1 MKVLVIGSGGREHA
15 IAWKLAKSHRVERVF
30 CAPGNGGTA
39 LEYKCEN
46 IKAYSIGEYVDFAK
60 ENNIDITIVGPEDPL
75 VNGIV
80 DEFKKNGLKVFGPHK
95 EAAQLEGSKI
105 FAKDFMKKHG
115 VKTAEYEVFTNIY
128 DAKDYI
134 EKCKYPMVIKADGL
148 AAGKGVVICENK
160 EEALDALND
169 IMVKDVFNG
178 AGSRIVIEEF
188 LRGVEASILSITDGK
203 VIVPFLSSKDHKQ
216 IFDGDK
222 GPNTGGMGVIAPN
235 PYCTEKVLSNFNK
248 HILEPTLKGIKEE
261 NLQFNGI
268 VFFGIMIINE
278 ETYLLEYNIRMGDP
292 ETQAVL
298 SLMESDFVDIIENCI
313 DGKLAKT
320 EIKWKNAHATC
331 VIGAANG
338 YPAAY
343 EKGKE
348 IVFTGDLRDKLFIAG
363 GKLENSKLLTNGGRV
378 VAVVEQGATLE
389 ESIKNAYKTLEK
401 VNFEGMYYRNDIG
414 YLYDKLNS

>member
-15 IAWKLAKSHRVERVF
+15 IAWKLAKSHRVKKVF

-46 IKAYSIGEYVDFAK
+46 IKASNIDEYVNFAK
-60 ENNIDITIVGPEDPL
+60 ENNIDITVVGPEDPL

-80 DEFKKNGLKVFGPHK
+80 DEFEKQGLKVFGPHK

-105 FAKDFMKKHG
+105 FAKDFMKKYS
-115 VKTAEYEVFTNIY
+115 VKTAEYEVFDNIN
-128 DAKDYI
+128 DAKVYI

-160 EEALDALND
+160 EEALDALNNM
-169 IMVKDVFNG
+169 MVKDVFNG

-188 LRGVEASILSITDGK
+188 LRGVEASILSITDGT

-216 IFDGDK
+216 VFDGDK

-248 HILEPTLKGIKEE
+248 DILEPTLKGIKEE
-261 NLQFNGI
+261 NLEFNGI
-268 VFFGIMIINE
+268 IFFGLMIVNE

-298 SLMESDFVDIIENCI
+298 SLMESDFADIIEDCI
-313 DGKLAKT
+313 NGKLNEIK
-320 EIKWKNAHATC
+320 IKWKKAHATC
-331 VIGAANG
+331 IIGAAKG
-338 YPAAY
+338 YPEAY

-348 IVFTGDLRDKLFIAG
+348 IILDGDLRDKLFIAG
-363 GKLENSKLLTNGGRV
+363 GKLEDSKLLTNGGRV
-378 VAVVEQGATLE
+378 LAVVEQGTTLE
-389 ESIKNAYKTLEK
+389 ESISNAYKRLQK
-401 VNFEGMYYRNDIG
+401 VNFEGMYYRKDIG
-414 YLYDKLNS
+414 HLYDK